1 MSKIVTGN
9 PWGDPSTAHTAEEL
23 LLFEEADD
31 DRDVADEAENE
42 PHLGSRFTITSY
54 GADLSVF
61 DLRRRLGKEILIPA
75 PFQRKFVWTPRQAS
89 RFIESILMG
98 LPVPG
103 IFVFLKDKKQL
114 IVDGQQRLITLDR
127 FTSGV
132 WDRRIR
138 KQGAKETEIVTP
150 FALTDVA
157 EPWSGKTWNDL
168 SKDDQ
173 DQIDNY
179 LVHVTIFRQDR
190 PKVKDRSIYEV
201 FERINTGGLR
211 LSSQEIRTCISH
223 GNFVQKL
230 HDLAGQKNWRSVYG
244 NRSPRLKD
252 EELILRYFAFL
263 ERRDIYKRPMAA
275 FLDEYLDNNKNISE
289 DVFYL
294 MANRFSAVL
303 DLLIESIG
311 EKKIF
316 RPESAINAAVFDS
329 VMVGCS
335 LRLKKGNIKNKEE
348 VRSAYQ
354 KLLSNGDFKKYYQRA
369 TADEENVDNRMKLSI
384 EAFDAVK

>member
-1 MSKIVTGN
+1 M
-9 PWGDPSTAHTAEEL
+9 
-23 LLFEEADD
+23 
-31 DRDVADEAENE
+31 ADEAENE

-89 RFIESILMG
+89 RFIKSILMG

-114 IVDGQQRLITLDR
+114 IVDGQQRLITLDQ

-289 DVFYL
+289 DDFDL

-303 DLLIESIG
+303 DLLIESVG
-311 EKKIF
+311 EKKSF
-316 RPESAINAAVFDS
+316 RPEFAINAAVFDF

>member
-1 MSKIVTGN
+1 MVN
-9 PWGDPSTAHTAEEL
+9 PIANNAADDSAAGHTAQEL
-23 LLFEEADD
+23 MLFEEAADD
-31 DRDVADEAENE
+31 KNVANEAENE

-138 KQGAKETEIVTP
+138 KQGTKETEIVTP

-157 EPWSGKTWNDL
+157 EPWSGKVWNDL

-190 PKVKDRSIYEV
+190 PKAKDRSIYEV

-211 LSSQEIRTCISH
+211 LSAQEIRTCISH

-230 HDLAGQKNWRSVYG
+230 HELAGQENWRSVYG

-263 ERRDIYKRPMAA
+263 ERRDAYERPMAA
-275 FLDEYLDNNKNISE
+275 FLDEYLDSNKDISE
-289 DVFYL
+289 IEFSSR
-294 MANRFSAVL
+294 AKQFSATLDVL
-303 DLLIESIG
+303 VENVG
-311 EKKIF
+311 KKIF
-316 RPESAINAAVFDS
+316 RPECPSEDFLIPLNHLDS
-329 VMVGCS
+329 MEPILIRGGAYIVDGQEP
-335 LRLKKGNIKNKEE
+335 GE
-348 VRSAYQ
+348 VRPRS
-354 KLLSNGDFKKYYQRA
+354 LEISERPD
-369 TADEENVDNRMKLSI
+369 
-384 EAFDAVK
+384 